1 MLGAIA
7 ITSGVRNLNSYIAD
21 MKNRQQSQERI
32 DEVTKALQ
40 PFYDKL
46 VKKETNIVRDNK
58 YFNSNQDLTE
68 NVGSVNINLLKQN
81 SKDVVEEYKKKEEI
95 SEEKKKFNDQAK
107 DMKQLFKDDIPNE
120 LICPI
125 TEEIFFD
132 PVMTS
137 DGQTYER
144 KAIEIWLRDH
154 DTSPI
159 SNSKLPNKNLIPNFV
174 IKKLVNVFFNKKKI
188 NLI

>member
-1 MLGAIA
+1 
-7 ITSGVRNLNSYIAD
+7 
-21 MKNRQQSQERI
+21 
-32 DEVTKALQ
+32 
-40 PFYDKL
+40 
-46 VKKETNIVRDNK
+46 
-58 YFNSNQDLTE
+58 
-68 NVGSVNINLLKQN
+68 
-81 SKDVVEEYKKKEEI
+81 
-95 SEEKKKFNDQAK
+95 
-107 DMKQLFKDDIPNE
+107 MKQLFKDDIPNE

-174 IKKLVNVFFNKKKI
+174 IKKLVNDFFNKKK
-188 NLI
+188 

>member
-95 SEEKKKFNDQAK
+95 SEEKKK
-107 DMKQLFKDDIPNE
+107 
-120 LICPI
+120 
-125 TEEIFFD
+125 
-132 PVMTS
+132 V
-137 DGQTYER
+137 
-144 KAIEIWLRDH
+144 
-154 DTSPI
+154 
-159 SNSKLPNKNLIPNFV
+159 
-174 IKKLVNVFFNKKKI
+174 
-188 NLI
+188 